1 VVYLAE
7 RHFMISEAMT
17 KQKIIIV
24 ALTIMLAIFFP
35 YLAPYTALASE
46 ILIFALFAMAY
57 DLVLGY
63 TGMLS
68 FGHAAFFGIGAY
80 TTGIMLIHVYPSVL
94 VSLLAGVV
102 LSSAGAL
109 LVGFLSIRR
118 RGIYFTMVTL
128 AFAQMFYFM
137 AFKWTSLTGGDD
149 GLQGVPRPSLGP
161 LDLTSEIALYYFI
174 LFFVLLSITVGIRVI
189 NSPFGKTLQALR
201 ENKDRA
207 MSIGYDV
214 NRFRLIVFIISGF
227 FSGLAGGLYALLLN
241 FVPLSSLYWTTSG
254 EVVVMTIVGGMGTLV
269 GPVLGAVAIILLRDL
284 ISNFTESWSFVMGLL
299 FMASVLG
306 FRGGMMSIVKDK
318 LKLYV

>member
-1 VVYLAE
+1 
-7 RHFMISEAMT
+7 MISEAMT

>member
-1 VVYLAE
+1 
-7 RHFMISEAMT
+7 MISEAMT

-161 LDLTSEIALYYFI
+161 IDLTSEIALYYFI